1 MERSKA
7 EDSFSPSIDEALR
20 AFFRLGTLAES
31 ISLELWQQHGL
42 TLGQG
47 RLLYRLRE
55 QPRVAGDL
63 AKELGVR
70 AASLTR
76 MMERLES
83 QGLVERRLDRADRRR
98 ILVEITAT
106 GRDLLGSINDWHKG
120 PVVQALNAMTER
132 ERAQFTRIVDDFL
145 DRVQDPD
152 E

>member
-1 MERSKA
+1 MERPIE
-7 EDSFSPSIDEALR
+7 EDSSSSSINEALH
-20 AFFRLGTLAES
+20 AFFRLGMLAES
-31 ISLELWQQHGL
+31 ISFELWQRHGL

-83 QGLVERRLDRADRRR
+83 QDLVERKLDRTDRRR
-98 ILVEITAT
+98 IVVEITPV
-106 GRDLLGSINDWHKG
+106 GRDLLGSIDDWHKG
-120 PVVQALNAMTER
+120 PVVQALKAMSENER
-132 ERAQFTRIVDDFL
+132 SQFTRIVDNFL
-145 DRVQDPD
+145 DRVQDP
-152 E
+152 EE